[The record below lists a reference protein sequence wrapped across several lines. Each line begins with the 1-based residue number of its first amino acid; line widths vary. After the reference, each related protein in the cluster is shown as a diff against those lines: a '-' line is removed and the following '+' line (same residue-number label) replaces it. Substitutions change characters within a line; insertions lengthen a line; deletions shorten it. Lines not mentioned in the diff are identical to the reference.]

1 MSAPPRP
8 SAATQPIRPGRS
20 RPTGP
25 LRGLA
30 ALLLTA
36 LAAVAVVPDQLFG
49 MDRFPPF
56 AQTIAFRTVSLAGL
70 VLVLGFF
77 ALLTVYRRGL
87 WPITAGLA
95 VVAVVGAGLVLPR
108 TVADTPPTSGT
119 PLKVLSLNVYEG
131 QADVDS
137 LAALIRTEAP
147 DVVSVPESATRFA
160 GELDPL
166 IAPLGYRT
174 IPSVST
180 GHPDVAGVTLA
191 ISERMGE
198 VRTRTGR
205 GRPFPFVEATGGGLG
220 DLRFV
225 AYHSVAPTRGEVDK
239 WRSDLDLLRQWCQGP
254 TPAVLAGDFNATL
267 DHSVLREATAGC
279 GDAAEQTGMGLVG
292 TWPNWAPRWL
302 GPQIDHVF
310 GTDGIAADSFD
321 VRDVPGT
328 DHRAIVTTLRVH

>member
-8 SAATQPIRPGRS
+8 DAATQPNRRGRS

-25 LRGLA
+25 LRWLA

-36 LAAVAVVPDQLFG
+36 MAAVAVVPDLLFE

-56 AQTIAFRTVSLAGL
+56 AQTIAFRIVLLAGL
-70 VLVLGFF
+70 VVAVAFF
-77 ALLTVYRRGL
+77 AVLTVFRRGL

-95 VVAVVGAGLVLPR
+95 VVAVVGGAMVLPR
-108 TVADTPPTSGT
+108 AVADTPPSSGT
-119 PLKVLSLNVYEG
+119 PLKVLSLNVFEG
-131 QADVDS
+131 EADVDT
-137 LAALIRTEAP
+137 LAALIRAEAP
-147 DVVSVPESATRFA
+147 DVVSIPESGGHFA

-166 IAPLGYRT
+166 ISPLGYRT
-174 IPSVST
+174 VASVSE
-180 GHPDVAGVTLA
+180 HHQDVGGVTLA
-191 ISERMGE
+191 ISERMGD
-198 VRTRTGR
+198 VQTRTGR
-205 GRPFPFVEATGGGLG
+205 GRTFPFVEATGGALG

-225 AYHSVAPTRGEVDK
+225 AYHSVAPTRGSVDE
-239 WRSDLDLLRQWCQGP
+239 WSSDLDLLRQWCQGP

-267 DHSVLREATAGC
+267 DHSVLRDGTAGC
-279 GDAAEQTGMGLVG
+279 GDAAAQTGNGLVG

-310 GTDGIAADSFD
+310 GTDGIAAESFD

-328 DHRAIVTTLRVH
+328 DHRAIVTTLRVP

>member
-1 MSAPPRP
+1 MRW
-8 SAATQPIRPGRS
+8 
-20 RPTGP
+20 
-25 LRGLA
+25 LA

-36 LAAVAVVPDQLFG
+36 LAAVAVVPDLLFE

-56 AQTIAFRTVSLAGL
+56 AQTVAFRPVLLAGL
-70 VLVLGFF
+70 VVVVVFF
-77 ALLTVYRRGL
+77 AVLTVLRRGL

-95 VVAVVGAGLVLPR
+95 VVAVIGGGLVLPR

-119 PLKVLSLNVYEG
+119 PLKVLSLNVFEG
-131 QADVDS
+131 EADVDT

-147 DVVSVPESATRFA
+147 DVVSIPESGGRFA

-174 IPSVST
+174 VASVSER
-180 GHPDVAGVTLA
+180 HQDVGGVTLA
-191 ISERMGE
+191 VSERLGD
-198 VRTRTGR
+198 VQTRIGR
-205 GRPFPFVEATGGGLG
+205 GLPFPFVEATGGGLG

-225 AYHSVAPTRGEVDK
+225 AFHSVAPTRGSIDQ
-239 WRSDLDLLRQWCQGP
+239 WRSDLGVLPQWCQGP

-267 DHSVLREATAGC
+267 DHSALRDSTAGC
-279 GDAAEQTGMGLVG
+279 GDAADQTGNGLVG

-310 GTDGIAADSFD
+310 GTDGITAESFE
-321 VRDVPGT
+321 VHDVPGT
-328 DHRAIVTTLRVH
+328 DHRAIVTTLRVP